1 MAVLR
6 NMHIRYEVAVTWPWR
21 EEKKWP
27 WLIREHNVPC
37 RLSLAWG
44 TARMEEEG
52 GGGLEVDLG
61 ASGLLASSVM
71 LNAGNSNLQHKQH
84 LFLLVL
90 LSLFLLRQLLSFF
103 PSFFLSKSYPYSYF
117 YFFPYPSFCFMLLA
131 LFCCFH
137 FFTINSNPLSLL
149 LSYT

>member
-1 MAVLR
+1 MAGR
-6 NMHIRYEVAVTWPWR
+6 
-21 EEKKWP
+21 KKNDRDSSGSITCLADYP
-27 WLIREHNVPC
+27 WLGGPQGWR
-37 RLSLAWG
+37 RK
-44 TARMEEEG
+44 